1 MTSTFENWAALSRSA
16 KPLDW
21 SGPIV
26 FGVGPADVVGHAGG
40 KPVYVS
46 SPVRLKLCQV
56 PEAVTLFAARACAEL
71 SRVGIWAASPVILGA
86 AMLEVDMHLKI
97 NEPVG
102 WAKQVAGLRN
112 AAGAIWVPACRGWAS
127 CPQIW
132 ADVQWAVSHGVPVMV
147 EAKGVM

>member
-40 KPVYVS
+40 KPVYVAS
-46 SPVRLKLCQV
+46 TLRLCLCEV
-56 PEAVTLFAARACAEL
+56 PEYMVLVAARACAEL
-71 SRVGIWAASPVILGA
+71 SRMGVLPISPVILGA

-112 AAGAIWVPACRGWAS
+112 AAGAIWVPACPGWAS

-132 ADVQWAVSHGVPVMV
+132 ADVQWAASHGVPVMV

>member
-1 MTSTFENWAALSRSA
+1 MISTFDNWAALSRSA
-16 KPLDW
+16 TALDW

-26 FGVGPADVVGHAGG
+26 FGVEPADVVGHAGG
-40 KPVYVS
+40 KLVFVS
-46 SPVRLKLCQV
+46 SPVRLRLCGV

-71 SRVGIWAASPVILGA
+71 SRMGVLPISPVILGA

-112 AAGAIWVPACRGWAS
+112 AAGAIWVPACPGWAS

-132 ADVQWAVSHGVPVMV
+132 ADVQWAASHGVPVMV